1 MTEEEF
7 RAAEKSL
14 RASFPKAYK
23 RLLHKKNPAEIGE
36 WIFFPIREQ
45 GRLQKTWDDVT
56 RQNSVCREESMPDDM
71 IVIADNGTGDKP
83 CLKKADG
90 VMEETVYLWDHETA
104 GVELYAAAI
113 GELIENEKE

>member
-36 WIFFPIREQ
+36 WIFS
-45 GRLQKTWDDVT
+45 L
-56 RQNSVCREESMPDDM
+56 SVNKAAYR
-71 IVIADNGTGDKP
+71 KP
-83 CLKKADG
+83 G
-90 VMEETVYLWDHETA
+90 MM
-104 GVELYAAAI
+104 
-113 GELIENEKE
+113 

>member
-36 WIFFPIREQ
+36 WIFF
-45 GRLQKTWDDVT
+45 LYV
-56 RQNSVCREESMPDDM
+56 N
-71 IVIADNGTGDKP
+71 
-83 CLKKADG
+83 KAAYRKLG
-90 VMEETVYLWDHETA
+90 MM
-104 GVELYAAAI
+104 
-113 GELIENEKE
+113 